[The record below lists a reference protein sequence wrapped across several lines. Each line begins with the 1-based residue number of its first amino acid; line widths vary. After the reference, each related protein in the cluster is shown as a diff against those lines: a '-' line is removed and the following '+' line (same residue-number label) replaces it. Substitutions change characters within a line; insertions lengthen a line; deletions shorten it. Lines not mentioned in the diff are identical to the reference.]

1 MPISDMSPDIADQM
15 AKSVVRG
22 YLVGVFFGSRA
33 MVLLPIPIGIA
44 MFVFTPSYT
53 GLLVHSGA
61 AGFAILLLTFVV
73 IACGYALTEVAI
85 RMWHK
90 GRIAL
95 GTLVA
100 VASLLF
106 CAFPSLWLVLLGP
119 AIIVIIQKPQSTA
132 SPGR

>member
-33 MVLLPIPIGIA
+33 MGLLPIPMLLPIPIGIA

-106 CAFPSLWLVLLGP
+106 CAFPALWLVLLGP
-119 AIIVIIQKPQSTA
+119 AIVVIIQKPQ
-132 SPGR
+132 